1 MVDKQTRTEFDSM
14 GAVEVPADS
23 LWGAQT
29 QRSKENFQIGQEKMP
44 AEIIRAFAFIK
55 KAAAVTN
62 AELGVLDAE
71 KAAYIAEAAE
81 AIIDGQIGREH
92 FPLSVWQTG
101 SGTQSNMNV
110 NEVIAHYAN
119 EKYGDQTLHPN
130 DHVNRSQSS
139 NDTFPTAMSVAGYLA
154 IQDKLLPELDYWIEL
169 LEAKENQ
176 FQDLIK
182 IGRTHLQDAVPLT
195 VGQEIS
201 AWKQAIID
209 NKKRIQQAS
218 QELTQLALGGTAV
231 GTGLNAPE
239 NFAGK
244 VAERLAELLGQ
255 PFQTAPN
262 KFTSLSMKGE
272 FAYVHGALAALAGDL
287 MKVANDI
294 RLLASGPRAGIG
306 EYSIPSNEPGSSI
319 MPGKVNPTQAE
330 ALTMVV
336 AQVLGNDTTIKFS
349 SSQGAFQLNVYLP
362 VIAHNFLQSV
372 NLLTD
377 GMKSFRKNCLAGLDV
392 DRDQL
397 QFNLDQS
404 LMLVTA
410 LAPKI
415 GYDKAAEIAYKAHQ
429 EKTTLK
435 EATLALGY
443 LNEEEFKTLIDP
455 TKLV

>member
-1 MVDKQTRTEFDSM
+1 MLEENKRTEYDSM

-44 AEIIRAFAFIK
+44 AEIIKAFAYIK
-55 KAAAVTN
+55 KAVALTN
-62 AELGVLDAE
+62 ADLGTLEQV
-71 KAAYIAEAAE
+71 KAGYISEATE
-81 AIIDGQIGREH
+81 AIISGKITADN

-101 SGTQSNMNV
+101 SGTQTNMNV

-119 EKYGDQTLHPN
+119 KQHGAMSLHPN
-130 DHVNRSQSS
+130 DDVNRSQSS
-139 NDTFPTAMSVAGYLA
+139 NDTFPSAMSVAAYLA
-154 IQDKLLPELDYWIEL
+154 IQEKLLPELDQWIATL
-169 LEAKENQ
+169 QTKEDQ
-176 FQDLIK
+176 FQDVIK

-201 AWKQAIID
+201 AWKQAMID
-209 NKKRIQQAS
+209 NKLRITQAS
-218 QELTQLALGGTAV
+218 QELTHLALGGTAV

-239 NFAGK
+239 AFAEK
-244 VAERLAELLGQ
+244 VADRLADLLNQ

-272 FAYVHGALAALAGDL
+272 FAYVHGSLAALAGDL

-294 RLLASGPRAGIG
+294 RYLASGPRAGIG
-306 EYSIPSNEPGSSI
+306 EYIIPSNEPGSSI

-336 AQVLGNDTTIKFS
+336 VQIMGNDSTIKFA

-372 NLLTD
+372 NLLAD
-377 GMKSFRKNCLAGLDV
+377 AMKSFRRNCLTGLEIN
-392 DRDQL
+392 RDQL
-397 QFNLDQS
+397 QHNLEQS

-415 GYDKAAEIAYKAHQ
+415 GYDKAAEIAFKAH
-429 EKTTLK
+429 EDKTTLRQ
-435 EATLALGY
+435 ATLALAY
-443 LNEEEFKTLIDP
+443 MTEEDFNHYIDP
-455 TKLV
+455 SRLI